1 MTPTEIA
8 GLIAIGISISA
19 ALLAGLLWVIRAVIA
34 MQKEFK
40 PNGGS
45 STRDTLNEIRK
56 QPQFALINLFNAERI
71 QFYTRISTFNTFGKG
86 WMSRVSGNLKY
97 AADDMR

>member
-45 STRDTLNEIRK
+45 STRDTLNEIRTDVREIRSK
-56 QPQFALINLFNAERI
+56 
-71 QFYTRISTFNTFGKG
+71 
-86 WMSRVSGNLKY
+86 V
-97 AADDMR
+97 DDHIDWHLSN

>member
-8 GLIAIGISISA
+8 GLIAVAISISA

-45 STRDTLNEIRK
+45 STRDTLNEIRTDVREIRSK
-56 QPQFALINLFNAERI
+56 
-71 QFYTRISTFNTFGKG
+71 
-86 WMSRVSGNLKY
+86 V
-97 AADDMR
+97 DDHIDWHMTH

>member
-1 MTPTEIA
+1 MTATEIA

-45 STRDTLNEIRK
+45 STRDTLNEIRTDVREIRSK
-56 QPQFALINLFNAERI
+56 
-71 QFYTRISTFNTFGKG
+71 
-86 WMSRVSGNLKY
+86 V
-97 AADDMR
+97 DDHIDWHMTH

>member
-8 GLIAIGISISA
+8 GLIAIGISISS

-45 STRDTLNEIRK
+45 STRDTLNEIRTDVREIRNK
-56 QPQFALINLFNAERI
+56 VDDHIDWHL
-71 QFYTRISTFNTFGKG
+71 
-86 WMSRVSGNLKY
+86 GN
-97 AADDMR
+97 

>member
-8 GLIAIGISISA
+8 GLIAIAISISA

-45 STRDTLNEIRK
+45 STRDTLNEIRNDVREIRSK
-56 QPQFALINLFNAERI
+56 VDDHIDWHL
-71 QFYTRISTFNTFGKG
+71 
-86 WMSRVSGNLKY
+86 GN
-97 AADDMR
+97 

>member
-8 GLIAIGISISA
+8 GLIAIGISISS

-45 STRDTLNEIRK
+45 STRDTLNEIRNDVREIRNK
-56 QPQFALINLFNAERI
+56 VDDHIDWHL
-71 QFYTRISTFNTFGKG
+71 
-86 WMSRVSGNLKY
+86 GN
-97 AADDMR
+97 